1 MQSDYDSKIITKFQI
16 GRRDVR
22 ACSRNIFCSGCSF
35 PSISSEVH
43 KANHK
48 TTGIAVALKYIL
60 MPHKKRL
67 LMTALREVKI
77 LKAPNIL
84 GIVEVLDMF
93 VV

>member
-1 MQSDYDSKIITKFQI
+1 MQSDYEVMTKFQV

-43 KANHK
+43 KTNHK
-48 TTGIAVALKYIL
+48 TTGVAVALKHIL
-60 MPHKKRL
+60 MPHEKRL

-77 LKAPNIL
+77 LKSLKHPWHR
-84 GIVEVLDMF
+84 
-93 VV
+93 